1 MGNEEY
7 WWLYDAAAAVLV
19 IINIIISAKRG
30 LVKAA
35 FHVVGCILAVV
46 LAFSMSGSVSAS
58 IYKNTI
64 RSSNIDKIYDSMD
77 SDYFVTQF
85 SNYLESLDYNI
96 VVKKE
101 KLDSIFKSGTD
112 VDNQLIK
119 YINNINGKKVDNDA
133 VLLKKIH
140 EGYAKVIQKIVGNK
154 LSKYAAA
161 SAAEILRDTK
171 TNIDDFAPL
180 VCASEGGYKAGATYI
195 ANNYIA
201 KAYQDIIKLFIF
213 TILFVLIIL
222 LTFAVV
228 RSAANNDDHT
238 SAASH
243 AMGGIIGVVQ
253 GGIIVFAAA
262 AIIRLYFIMGN
273 DTSLFLENKAI
284 DKTYVFK
291 YAYNLIMKI

>member
-1 MGNEEY
+1 MGNEEL
-7 WWLYDAAAAVLV
+7 WWLYDVIAAVIV
-19 IINIIISAKRG
+19 IINARQQAQKRG

-35 FHVVGCILAVV
+35 FHLIGCILAVV
-46 LAFSMSGSVSAS
+46 LAFSISGSVSGS

-64 RSSNIDKIYDSMD
+64 RSSNIDKIYESMD
-77 SDYFVTQF
+77 SDYFMTEC

-101 KLDSIFKSGTD
+101 KLDRYLNSGTD
-112 VDNQLIK
+112 IDNSLVK

-213 TILFVLIIL
+213 TIIL
-222 LTFAVV
+222 CTDYTAYICICQ
-228 RSAANNDDHT
+228 
-238 SAASH
+238 
-243 AMGGIIGVVQ
+243 GIYRQ
-253 GGIIVFAAA
+253 
-262 AIIRLYFIMGN
+262 
-273 DTSLFLENKAI
+273 
-284 DKTYVFK
+284 
-291 YAYNLIMKI
+291 